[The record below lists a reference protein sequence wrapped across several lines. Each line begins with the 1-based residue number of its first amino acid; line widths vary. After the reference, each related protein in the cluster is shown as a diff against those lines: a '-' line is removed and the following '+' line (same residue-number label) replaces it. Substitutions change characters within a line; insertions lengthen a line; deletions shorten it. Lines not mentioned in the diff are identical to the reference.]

1 MLGILDTREMYSVN
15 GENVTGFI
23 NSYSDLLFLEKDSYV
38 INAQHSDHL
47 FFITF
52 TVFIIDL

>member
-38 INAQHSDHL
+38 INAQHSEH
-47 FFITF
+47 FF
-52 TVFIIDL
+52 